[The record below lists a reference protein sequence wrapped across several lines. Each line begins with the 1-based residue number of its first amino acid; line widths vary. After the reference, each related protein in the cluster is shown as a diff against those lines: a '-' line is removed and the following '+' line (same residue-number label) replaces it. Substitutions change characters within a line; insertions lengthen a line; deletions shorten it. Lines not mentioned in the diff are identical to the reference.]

1 MDTFGT
7 YLRQRRETL
16 AQTRVGFSLR
26 KVAALAGIQ
35 PSYLSKIERDQE
47 APPGEETIK
56 RLANTLELDPDML
69 LAMAGKVSSELQ
81 AIILKRPELMS
92 QVLQEMKKM
101 PQTAVLRL
109 VREVRDGNW

>member
-7 YLRQRRETL
+7 YLRKRREAL
-16 AQTRVGFSLR
+16 ALKRAGFSLR
-26 KVAALAGIQ
+26 KVASMAGIQ

-56 RLANTLELDPDML
+56 RLAAALEVDADML
-69 LAMAGKVSSELQ
+69 LAMGGKVSSELQ

-92 QVLQEMKKM
+92 QVLQELKKL
-101 PQTAVLRL
+101 PQSAVLRL